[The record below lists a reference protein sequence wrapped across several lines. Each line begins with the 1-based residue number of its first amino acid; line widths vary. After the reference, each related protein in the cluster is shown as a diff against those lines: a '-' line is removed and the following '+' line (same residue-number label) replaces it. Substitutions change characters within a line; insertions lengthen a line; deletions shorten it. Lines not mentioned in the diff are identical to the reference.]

1 MSSLIVIGA
10 VVGGASGFGG
20 SLYSISKQN
29 RNMIKAFKKNMEYAQ
44 LNYNHNQNELT
55 KQQTQLYH
63 QAVSELFSL
72 SLNAYQN
79 NAQVEAAMAETGYE
93 GRNTKKI
100 GQTLDAAV
108 GRQKT
113 AIKDEYEN
121 QYNQIR
127 SQKDTL
133 YIQMVNSVE
142 QARDNLKSQ
151 LIGGT
156 QAFMQTLN
164 ATVQGA
170 AMGAATGGAA
180 GALAG
185 AGGGAAAGAGSA
197 GVDAISGAAA
207 GAGAGTATSG
217 LTITPV
223 ASSSATTVA
232 GATTVA
238 STGSGATSIWGS
250 MGSAFGKGMEIYNA
264 WSPLLNASNSM
275 TRGYR
280 YGGYFY

>member
-93 GRNTKKI
+93 GRNAKKI

-127 SQKDTL
+127 SQKDAL

-185 AGGGAAAGAGSA
+185 SAGGAAAGAGSA

-223 ASSSATTVA
+223 AASSATTVA
-232 GATTVA
+232 SA
-238 STGSGATSIWGS
+238 GSGATSIWGS
-250 MGSAFGKGMEIYNA
+250 MGSAFGKGMQIYNA

>member
-10 VVGGASGFGG
+10 VIGGASGFGG
-20 SLYSISKQN
+20 SLYGISKQN

-127 SQKDTL
+127 SQKDAL

-142 QARDNLKSQ
+142 QARDQLKSQ

-164 ATVQGA
+164 ATIQGA
-170 AMGAATGGAA
+170 ALGAATGGAA

-185 AGGGAAAGAGSA
+185 SAGGAAAGAGAA
-197 GVDAISGAAA
+197 GVDAVSGAAMTT
-207 GAGAGTATSG
+207 GVTGTASSAM
-217 LTITPV
+217 TISPV
-223 ASSSATTVA
+223 VTTASSA
-232 GATTVA
+232 G
-238 STGSGATSIWGS
+238 STSIVGS
-250 MGSAFGKGMEIYNA
+250 LGSAFSKGMDIYNA
-264 WSPLLNASNSM
+264 WSPVLNAANST
-275 TRGYR
+275 TRTYR

>member
-29 RNMIKAFKKNMEYAQ
+29 RNMIKAFKKNMKYAQ

-93 GRNTKKI
+93 GRNAKKI

-108 GRQKT
+108 SRQKT

-170 AMGAATGGAA
+170 AMGAATGGAL
-180 GALAG
+180 GALGGA
-185 AGGGAAAGAGSA
+185 AGGAAGGASGAAAG

-223 ASSSATTVA
+223 AASSATTVA
-232 GATTVA
+232 SA
-238 STGSGATSIWGS
+238 GSGATSIWGS
-250 MGSAFGKGMEIYNA
+250 MGSAFGKGMQIYNA

>member
-1 MSSLIVIGA
+1 
-10 VVGGASGFGG
+10 
-20 SLYSISKQN
+20 
-29 RNMIKAFKKNMEYAQ
+29 MIKAFKKNMEYAQ

-93 GRNTKKI
+93 GRNAKKI

-127 SQKDTL
+127 SQKDAL

-185 AGGGAAAGAGSA
+185 SAGGAAAGAGSA

-223 ASSSATTVA
+223 AASSATTVA
-232 GATTVA
+232 SA
-238 STGSGATSIWGS
+238 GSGATSIWGS
-250 MGSAFGKGMEIYNA
+250 MGSAFGRGMEIYNA
-264 WSPLLNASNSM
+264 WSPLLNASNST

>member
-93 GRNTKKI
+93 GRNAKKI

-127 SQKDTL
+127 SQKDAL

-142 QARDNLKSQ
+142 QARDQLKSQ

-180 GALAG
+180 GALAR

-217 LTITPV
+217 LTVTPV
-223 ASSSATTVA
+223 AASS
-232 GATTVA
+232 ATTVA
-238 STGSGATSIWGS
+238 STGRGATSMWGS
-250 MGSAFGKGMEIYNA
+250 MGSAFGKGMQIYNA
-264 WSPLLNASNSM
+264 WSPLLNASNLM

>member
-93 GRNTKKI
+93 GRNAKKI

-127 SQKDTL
+127 SQKDAL

-142 QARDNLKSQ
+142 QARDQLKSQ

-170 AMGAATGGAA
+170 ALGAATGGAA

-197 GVDAISGAAA
+197 ASAAGVDAVSGAAMTT
-207 GAGAGTATSG
+207 GVTGTASSAMTISPVVTTASTSAG
-217 LTITPV
+217 
-223 ASSSATTVA
+223 SSSIA
-232 GATTVA
+232 G
-238 STGSGATSIWGS
+238 SL
-250 MGSAFGKGMEIYNA
+250 GSAFSRGMNIYNA
-264 WSPLLNASNSM
+264 WSPVLNAANST

>member
-108 GRQKT
+108 ARQKT

-127 SQKDTL
+127 SQKDAL

-142 QARDNLKSQ
+142 QARDQLKSQ

-170 AMGAATGGAA
+170 AMGAAAGGVGGALAGSAGGAA
-180 GALAG
+180 GG
-185 AGGGAAAGAGSA
+185 ASGAAAG

-223 ASSSATTVA
+223 ASSSAA
-232 GATTVA
+232 TVA
-238 STGSGATSIWGS
+238 SAGSGATSIWGS
-250 MGSAFGKGMEIYNA
+250 MGSAFGRGMEIYNA
-264 WSPLLNASNSM
+264 WSPLLNASNST

>member
-1 MSSLIVIGA
+1 
-10 VVGGASGFGG
+10 
-20 SLYSISKQN
+20 
-29 RNMIKAFKKNMEYAQ
+29 MIKAFKKNMKYAQ

-127 SQKDTL
+127 SQKDVL

-142 QARDNLKSQ
+142 QARDQLKSQ

-170 AMGAATGGAA
+170 AMGATAGGAA
-180 GALAG
+180 GAFAG
-185 AGGGAAAGAGSA
+185 AAGGASG

-223 ASSSATTVA
+223 ATSSATTVA
-232 GATTVA
+232 SA
-238 STGSGATSIWGS
+238 GSGTTSIWGS
-250 MGSAFGKGMEIYNA
+250 MGSAFGKGMQIYNA

-280 YGGYFY
+280 YEGYFY

>member
-1 MSSLIVIGA
+1 
-10 VVGGASGFGG
+10 
-20 SLYSISKQN
+20 
-29 RNMIKAFKKNMEYAQ
+29 MIKAFKKNMKYAQ

-93 GRNTKKI
+93 GRNAKKM

-127 SQKDTL
+127 SQKDAL

-142 QARDNLKSQ
+142 QARDQLKSQ

-170 AMGAATGGAA
+170 AMGAAAGGAA

-197 GVDAISGAAA
+197 ASTAGVDAVSGAAMA
-207 GAGAGTATSG
+207 TGATGTASSAMTISPVVTTASTSAG
-217 LTITPV
+217 
-223 ASSSATTVA
+223 SSSIA
-232 GATTVA
+232 G
-238 STGSGATSIWGS
+238 SL
-250 MGSAFGKGMEIYNA
+250 GSAFSRGMKIYNA
-264 WSPLLNASNSM
+264 WSPVLNAANST
-275 TRGYR
+275 TRSYR

>member
-1 MSSLIVIGA
+1 
-10 VVGGASGFGG
+10 
-20 SLYSISKQN
+20 
-29 RNMIKAFKKNMEYAQ
+29 MIKAFKKNMKYAQ

-55 KQQTQLYH
+55 EQQTQLYH

-79 NAQVEAAMAETGYE
+79 NAQVEAAMTEAGYE
-93 GRNTKKI
+93 GRNVKKI

-170 AMGAATGGAA
+170 AMGAATGGAL
-180 GALAG
+180 GALGG
-185 AGGGAAAGAGSA
+185 ASGAAAG

-207 GAGAGTATSG
+207 GAGAGTAISG
-217 LTITPV
+217 LTVTPV
-223 ASSSATTVA
+223 AASS
-232 GATTVA
+232 ATTVA

-250 MGSAFGKGMEIYNA
+250 MGSAFGKGMQIYSA
-264 WSPLLNASNSM
+264 WSPLLKASNST

>member
-1 MSSLIVIGA
+1 VSSLIVIGA

-29 RNMIKAFKKNMEYAQ
+29 RNMIKAFKKNMKYAQ

-93 GRNTKKI
+93 GRNTKKM

-127 SQKDTL
+127 SQKDAL

-142 QARDNLKSQ
+142 QARDQLKSQ

-170 AMGAATGGAA
+170 AMGAAAGGAA

-185 AGGGAAAGAGSA
+185 AGGGAAAGGASGAAAAG

-207 GAGAGTATSG
+207 GAGAGTATAG
-217 LTITPV
+217 MTITPV
-223 ASSSATTVA
+223 ATSSATTVA
-232 GATTVA
+232 SA
-238 STGSGATSIWGS
+238 GSGATSIWGS
-250 MGSAFGKGMEIYNA
+250 MGSAFGKGMQIYNA

>member
-1 MSSLIVIGA
+1 MSSFIVIGA

-29 RNMIKAFKKNMEYAQ
+29 RNMIKAFKKNMKYAQ
-44 LNYNHNQNELT
+44 LNYNHDQNELT

-113 AIKDEYEN
+113 AVKDEYEN

-127 SQKDTL
+127 SQKDAL

-142 QARDNLKSQ
+142 QARDQLKSQ

-170 AMGAATGGAA
+170 AMGAAAGGAA
-180 GALAG
+180 GAFAG
-185 AGGGAAAGAGSA
+185 AAGGASGAAAG

-207 GAGAGTATSG
+207 GAGAGTATAG
-217 LTITPV
+217 MTITPV
-223 ASSSATTVA
+223 AASSATTVA
-232 GATTVA
+232 SA
-238 STGSGATSIWGS
+238 GSGATSILGS
-250 MGSAFGKGMEIYNA
+250 MGSAFGKGMQIYNA

>member
-1 MSSLIVIGA
+1 
-10 VVGGASGFGG
+10 
-20 SLYSISKQN
+20 
-29 RNMIKAFKKNMEYAQ
+29 MIKAFKKNMEYAQ

-72 SLNAYQN
+72 SLTAKQN
-79 NAQVEAAMAETGYE
+79 TAQVEAAMAETGYE
-93 GRNTKKI
+93 GRNAKKI

-127 SQKDTL
+127 SQKDAL

-156 QAFMQTLN
+156 QAFMQTCI

-170 AMGAATGGAA
+170 AMCATTGGALGALGGAA
-180 GALAG
+180 GGA
-185 AGGGAAAGAGSA
+185 AGGASGAAAG

-217 LTITPV
+217 LTVTPV
-223 ASSSATTVA
+223 AASS
-232 GATTVA
+232 ATTVA

-250 MGSAFGKGMEIYNA
+250 MGSAFGKGMQIYNA

>member
-20 SLYSISKQN
+20 SLFSISKQN
-29 RNMIKAFKKNMEYAQ
+29 RNMIKAFKKNMKYAQ

-127 SQKDTL
+127 SQKDVL

-142 QARDNLKSQ
+142 QARDQLKSQ

-170 AMGAATGGAA
+170 AMGATAGGAA
-180 GALAG
+180 GAFAG
-185 AGGGAAAGAGSA
+185 AAGGASG

-223 ASSSATTVA
+223 ATSSATTVA
-232 GATTVA
+232 SA
-238 STGSGATSIWGS
+238 GSGTTSIWGS
-250 MGSAFGKGMEIYNA
+250 MGSAFGKGMQIYNA

-280 YGGYFY
+280 YEGYFY

>member
-1 MSSLIVIGA
+1 VSSLIVIGA

-29 RNMIKAFKKNMEYAQ
+29 RNMIKAFKKNMKYAQ

-93 GRNTKKI
+93 GRNAKKI

-127 SQKDTL
+127 SQKDAL

-142 QARDNLKSQ
+142 QARDQLKSQ

-185 AGGGAAAGAGSA
+185 SAGGAAAGAGSA

-223 ASSSATTVA
+223 AASSATTVA
-232 GATTVA
+232 SA
-238 STGSGATSIWGS
+238 GSGATSIWGS
-250 MGSAFGKGMEIYNA
+250 MGSAFGRGMEIYNA
-264 WSPLLNASNSM
+264 WSPLLNASNST

>member
-1 MSSLIVIGA
+1 
-10 VVGGASGFGG
+10 
-20 SLYSISKQN
+20 
-29 RNMIKAFKKNMEYAQ
+29 MIKAFKKNMEYAQ

-127 SQKDTL
+127 SQKDAL

-142 QARDNLKSQ
+142 QARDQLKSQ

-164 ATVQGA
+164 ATIQGA
-170 AMGAATGGAA
+170 ALGAATGGAA

-185 AGGGAAAGAGSA
+185 SAGGAAAGAGAA
-197 GVDAISGAAA
+197 GVDAVSGAAMTT
-207 GAGAGTATSG
+207 GVTGTASSAM
-217 LTITPV
+217 TISPV
-223 ASSSATTVA
+223 VTTASSA
-232 GATTVA
+232 G
-238 STGSGATSIWGS
+238 STSIVGS
-250 MGSAFGKGMEIYNA
+250 LGSAFSKGMDIYNA
-264 WSPLLNASNSM
+264 WSPVLNAANST
-275 TRGYR
+275 TRTYR

>member
-29 RNMIKAFKKNMEYAQ
+29 RNMIKAFKKNMKYAQ

-127 SQKDTL
+127 SQKDAL

-142 QARDNLKSQ
+142 QARDQLKSQ

-170 AMGAATGGAA
+170 AMGAAAGGAA
-180 GALAG
+180 GAFAG
-185 AGGGAAAGAGSA
+185 AAGGAAGGASGAAAG
-197 GVDAISGAAA
+197 GVDAISGAAV

-217 LTITPV
+217 LTVTPV
-223 ASSSATTVA
+223 AASSATTVA
-232 GATTVA
+232 SA
-238 STGSGATSIWGS
+238 GSGATSIWGS

>member
-93 GRNTKKI
+93 GRNAKKI

-127 SQKDTL
+127 SQKDAL

-142 QARDNLKSQ
+142 QARDQLKSQ

-185 AGGGAAAGAGSA
+185 SAGGAAAGAGSA

-232 GATTVA
+232 SA
-238 STGSGATSIWGS
+238 GSGATSIWGS
-250 MGSAFGKGMEIYNA
+250 MGSAFGRGMEIYNA

>member
-29 RNMIKAFKKNMEYAQ
+29 RNMIKAFKKNMKYAQ

-93 GRNTKKI
+93 GRNTKKM

-127 SQKDTL
+127 SQKDAL

-142 QARDNLKSQ
+142 QARDQLKSQ

-170 AMGAATGGAA
+170 AMGAAAGGAA

-185 AGGGAAAGAGSA
+185 AGGGAAAGGASGAAAAG

-207 GAGAGTATSG
+207 GAGAGTATAG
-217 LTITPV
+217 MTITPV
-223 ASSSATTVA
+223 ATSSATTVA
-232 GATTVA
+232 SA
-238 STGSGATSIWGS
+238 GSGATSIWGS
-250 MGSAFGKGMEIYNA
+250 MGSAFGKGMQIYNA

>member
-127 SQKDTL
+127 SQKDAL

-142 QARDNLKSQ
+142 QARDQLKSQ

-185 AGGGAAAGAGSA
+185 SAGGAAAGAGSA

-207 GAGAGTATSG
+207 GAGAGTATTG

-232 GATTVA
+232 SA
-238 STGSGATSIWGS
+238 GSGATSIWGS
-250 MGSAFGKGMEIYNA
+250 MGSAFGRGMEIYNA

-275 TRGYR
+275 ARGYR